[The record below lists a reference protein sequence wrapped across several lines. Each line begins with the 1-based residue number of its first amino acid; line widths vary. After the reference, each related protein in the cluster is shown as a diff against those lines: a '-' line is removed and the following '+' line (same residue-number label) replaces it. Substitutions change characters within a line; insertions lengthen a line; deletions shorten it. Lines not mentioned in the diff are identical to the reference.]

1 MSSKRNIKFGMKVD
15 RHFGDEPGFWSFG
28 VCLSHAFGETYLFIN
43 FAVWSICIG
52 FMEQE
57 ANDGKQ

>member
-28 VCLSHAFGETYLFIN
+28 ACLSHAFEETYLYVN
-43 FAVWSICIG
+43 FGPWCIAIG